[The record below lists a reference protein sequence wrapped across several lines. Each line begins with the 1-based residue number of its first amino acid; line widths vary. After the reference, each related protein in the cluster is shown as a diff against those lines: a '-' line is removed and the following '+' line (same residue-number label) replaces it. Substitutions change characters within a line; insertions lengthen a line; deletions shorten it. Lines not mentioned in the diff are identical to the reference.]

1 MKIRTA
7 ITLSAV
13 IVAAVAVL
21 ANSGL
26 LQPALAQ
33 PPLNEEQLQSDDS
46 DGDPP
51 PLLRFFMK
59 RMAARLELTEPQQEE
74 IHTLIE
80 AQMPTIKP
88 LISQLMDS
96 RKRLAEINDG
106 DTFQEAETRSLVE
119 QQSKALNELL
129 VIKERLRHQI
139 NQVLTP
145 DQRTKAEEMRRRF
158 ERRMQNWLDS

>member
-21 ANSGL
+21 ANSGQ

-33 PPLNEEQLQSDDS
+33 PPLYEGQLQSDEP

-59 RMAARLELTEPQQEE
+59 RMAVRLELTEPQQEE

-80 AQMPTIKP
+80 TQIPALKP
-88 LISQLMDS
+88 LIGQLMDS
-96 RKRLAEINDG
+96 RKRLAEINNG

-119 QQSKALNELL
+119 QQSNALNELL
-129 VIKERLRHQI
+129 VAKERLRHQI
-139 NQVLTP
+139 NQILTP
-145 DQRTKAEEMRRRF
+145 DQRTKADQMRGRF
-158 ERRMQNWLDS
+158 EQRVRRWLDS

>member
-1 MKIRTA
+1 MKVRTA
-7 ITLSAV
+7 ITLSTV
-13 IVAAVAVL
+13 IVAAVSVL

-33 PPLNEEQLQSDDS
+33 PLLNEEPLQSDQPDA
-46 DGDPP
+46 DQP
-51 PLLRFFMK
+51 PLFRFFMK

-80 AQMPTIKP
+80 AQMPALKP
-88 LISQLMDS
+88 LIGQLMHS

-119 QQSKALNELL
+119 QQSKALDELL

-145 DQRTKAEEMRRRF
+145 DQRTKAEEMRGRF
-158 ERRMQNWLDS
+158 EQRMQHWLDS